1 MLSLAEW
8 RIMNRIN
15 NIDICGNIVFG
26 DQEISSEEIRNQMIR
41 LGAKFGNNKKIAIA
55 IDRSPG
61 FLIAIMTC
69 LKYGIVFLPINL
81 NLPVSRIQYIISD
94 SNIDSVFTSKK
105 YLNIFEKNN
114 IILDDEESSLVN
126 ADYDMETIHEIAYIL
141 YTSGT
146 TGTPKGVEVTMEGLM
161 NFIDGIS
168 EVTDFSPGKRI
179 ACLAAVSFDIFM
191 LESVAALLKGLTV
204 VLANNEER
212 KNPRLLAKLIDKNN
226 VDIVQMTPSG
236 IQLLLYSKNIKC
248 LAKVKDIM
256 IGGEPFPLNLLKI
269 LQKETTAK
277 IYNMYGPTETTIWSA
292 ISDLTDKDKID
303 IGKPIK
309 ETEIY
314 ILDHEFQ
321 IIDNEQAGEI
331 CITGKGLAKGYLG
344 RDDLTAQSFI
354 YLPQMPNKRAYRTGD
369 LGRYLSNGNIEY
381 IGRLDNQV
389 KIRGHRIEPEEIE
402 SYINQFEGI
411 SQSIVI
417 SKDTGQS
424 NIALIALFVSD
435 NDINS
440 SQITEY
446 LAARIPPYMIPAR
459 FLRVNGFEYTENG
472 KIDRK
477 KTYENMKFKTES
489 IEKETQPEMSSNLS
503 KVQKRAYEIIE
514 LKLYERLFEDITVDT
529 EIKGIDSITFIIMV
543 VALEE
548 EFGIEFDEEKLIIES
563 FTTIRSIL
571 EYTESKINLMLQAK
585 HLLL

>member
-1 MLSLAEW
+1 
-8 RIMNRIN
+8 MNRLN
-15 NIDICGNIVFG
+15 NIDICGNIIFEN
-26 DQEISSEEIRNQMIR
+26 QEISSEEIRNQMIR
-41 LGAKFGNNKKIAIA
+41 LGSKFGNYKKIAIA

-69 LKYGIVFLPINL
+69 LKYGIIFLPINL
-81 NLPVSRIQYIISD
+81 NQPVSRIQYIISD
-94 SNIDSVFTSKK
+94 SNVDSVFTSKK
-105 YLNIFEKNN
+105 YLDVFQKNN
-114 IILDDEESSLVN
+114 IILEEEEFSPEY
-126 ADYDMETIHEIAYIL
+126 AEYDMETSHEIAYIL

-168 EVTDFSPGKRI
+168 EVIDFSPGKRI
-179 ACLAAVSFDIFM
+179 ACLAEVSFDIFM
-191 LESVAALLKGLTV
+191 LESVAALLKGLTI

-212 KNPRLLAKLIDKNN
+212 KNPRLLAKLIDKNK
-226 VDIVQMTPSG
+226 VDMVQMTPSG
-236 IQLLLYSKNIKC
+236 MQLLLYSKNIEC
-248 LAKVKDIM
+248 LANIKDIM
-256 IGGEPFPLNLLKI
+256 IGGESFPLNLLKI

-292 ISDLTDKDKID
+292 ISDLTHKDKVD

-309 ETEIY
+309 DTEIY

-321 IIDNEQAGEI
+321 IIDNGQAGEI

-354 YLPQMPNKRAYRTGD
+354 CLPQKPNKRAYRTGD
-369 LGRYLSNGNIEY
+369 LGRYLPNGNIEY

-402 SYINQFEGI
+402 AHINQFEGI

-417 SKDTGQS
+417 SNEAGQS
-424 NIALIALFVSD
+424 NITLIALFVSD
-435 NDINS
+435 NDINP
-440 SQITEY
+440 SQLTEY
-446 LAARIPPYMIPAR
+446 LEERIPAYMIPAR
-459 FLRVNGFEYTENG
+459 FSRVNGFTYTDNG

-477 KTYENMKFKTES
+477 KTYENMEFKTES
-489 IEKETQPEMSSNLS
+489 IEDEVQPEMLSNLS
-503 KVQKRAYEIIE
+503 EIQRKAYEIIE
-514 LKLYERLFEDITVDT
+514 LKLYERLFDDIAVDN
-529 EIKGIDSITFIIMV
+529 EVKGIDSITFIIIV

-548 EFGIEFDEEKLIIES
+548 EFDIEFEEEKLIIES

-571 EYTESKINLMLQAK
+571 EYTEAKINL
-585 HLLL
+585 LL